1 MKYRVRTNINFDKK
15 LKKLDRS
22 VQKLII
28 KYLKDNIDNSENP
41 RTYGKGFVGDQVG
54 LWRYRIGNYR
64 IIADIKDSEI
74 IVIASYLGQKKKYK
88 NSTYIDNLWLKE
100 TVK

>member
-1 MKYRVRTNINFDKK
+1 MKYKVRTNNNFDKK

-41 RTYGKGFVGDQVG
+41 RLYGKGLAGEKAG

-64 IIADIKDSEI
+64 VIADIKDKEV
-74 IVIASYLGQKKKYK
+74 IVIAIDVGHRKEIYK
-88 NSTYIDNLWLKE
+88 
-100 TVK
+100 

>member
-1 MKYRVRTNINFDKK
+1 MKYKVRTNNNFDKK

-41 RTYGKGFVGDQVG
+41 RLYGKGLAGEKAG

-64 IIADIKDSEI
+64 VIAGIKDKEV
-74 IVIASYLGQKKKYK
+74 IVIAIDVGHRKEIYK
-88 NSTYIDNLWLKE
+88 
-100 TVK
+100 